1 MTGQVPARTTYSQW
15 LRRQPRSVQEDA
27 LGVAKARLFRGNK
40 VTVERFVDDKRR
52 VLTLDELR
60 RREGLSTD

>member
-15 LRRQPRSVQEDA
+15 LRRQPRSV
-27 LGVAKARLFRGNK
+27 GNK
-40 VTVERFVDDKRR
+40 VTVDRFVDDKRR
-52 VLTLDELR
+52 VLTLEELR